1 MFQELALYVS
11 LSGGV
16 ADPNALYFV
25 WGGANDLLTRD
36 SPVAGAQNIAGY
48 VAELA
53 MDGATHFL
61 VPNLPNLGLTPF
73 VQSLGPAGVAAAQ
86 GFSLAFNATLAAQL
100 DSLRQQFPN
109 RDITEFDIY
118 SSSIMSSPTRAISDS
133 QMRRT
138 HVCPLSW
145 YLVPI
150 RTSMSSGMSFIRPP
164 GRMRLLAQRSLLA
177 LFPSLAAQSCLLRV

>member
-73 VQSLGPAGVAAAQ
+73 VQA
-86 GFSLAFNATLAAQL
+86 
-100 DSLRQQFPN
+100 
-109 RDITEFDIY
+109 
-118 SSSIMSSPTRAISDS
+118 
-133 QMRRT
+133 
-138 HVCPLSW
+138 
-145 YLVPI
+145 
-150 RTSMSSGMSFIRPP
+150 
-164 GRMRLLAQRSLLA
+164 
-177 LFPSLAAQSCLLRV
+177 